1 MTAIESMLQYHMLTN
16 ISKISTGYLF
26 FDIVFILCSLGLF
39 HLLSNDNIKNKIFS
53 QFEFYKS
60 NTIIFTANEKLLSSR
75 YRALMFF
82 ISQNKDSSVKN
93 LIENEVKK
101 YNSKTDRDEVDE
113 TGYIV
118 LQSTKFIVDKK
129 LEIFG
134 RVFTKSQK
142 KYDDYY
148 GQTKYDE
155 KHVLEISSKKLSLL
169 ELQEWVDEKEKEHKK
184 ILKNKLLEEQM
195 LIEISYNSKEKTI
208 ESIYNPWH
216 SNATFDNRF
225 FSGKEEIVNK
235 INFFINNEQYFKD
248 KGIPYTLGILLY
260 GEPGCGKTGFIKSI
274 LNLTKRHGIK
284 FNLSNKFD
292 FTLMR
297 DIIYDEEIH
306 DDLIIPQNKRIFI
319 FEDIDAMGDA
329 VKDRDLK
336 TSEEDEKHIQ
346 DQIQDQIQSHF
357 KLQETI
363 IKQNKKLLR
372 KKSFDVE
379 DLFDNDNNNNNNNLS
394 YLLNILDG
402 LQECPG
408 RIIIMTTN
416 KPEYLDKAL
425 IRPGRIDYNIHMTKA
440 TVEDIKNMLNHWWKD
455 SFRIQ
460 TDTQGG
466 GKESERFQTDTQ
478 GVGKNSERIQTDQQ
492 EKNKIITIPEHW
504 EQKLSHADIMS
515 ICRISDNLNMTL
527 LRIKNKIESDI
538 EIPISP
544 IIRPRYAPSPEI
556 NNSPRPNGFTPINL
570 LK

>member
-26 FDIVFILCSLGLF
+26 FDIILILCSLGFF

-101 YNSKTDRDEVDE
+101 YNNKTDRDEVDE

-118 LQSTKFIVDKK
+118 SQPSKFVVDKK

-142 KYDDYY
+142 KYDAFN
-148 GQTKYDE
+148 GNTKYDE
-155 KHVLEISSKKLSLL
+155 INILEISSKKLSLL

-336 TSEEDEKHIQ
+336 TNEEDEKHIQ
-346 DQIQDQIQSHF
+346 NQIQDQIQSHF

-440 TVEDIKNMLNHWWKD
+440 TIEDIKNMLNHWW
-455 SFRIQ
+455 
-460 TDTQGG
+460 
-466 GKESERFQTDTQ
+466 
-478 GVGKNSERIQTDQQ
+478 KNSERIQTDQQ
-492 EKNKIITIPEHW
+492 EKNKIIIIPEHW

>member
-16 ISKISTGYLF
+16 ISKISSGYLF
-26 FDIVFILCSLGLF
+26 FDIILILCFLGIF

-101 YNSKTDRDEVDE
+101 YNSKTDRDEIDE

-155 KHVLEISSKKLSLL
+155 KHVLEISSRKLSLL

-184 ILKNKLLEEQM
+184 ILKNKLLGEQM

-274 LNLTKRHGIK
+274 LNLTKRHGVK

-306 DDLIIPQNKRIFI
+306 DNLIIPQNKRIFI

-336 TSEEDEKHIQ
+336 TSEEDEQQNQEKT
-346 DQIQDQIQSHF
+346 HF

-363 IKQNKKLLR
+363 IKQNRKLLR
-372 KKSFDVE
+372 KKSSDFDVD
-379 DLFDNDNNNNNNNLS
+379 DLFDNDNNNNNNLS

-455 SFRIQ
+455 SERIQ
-460 TDTQGG
+460 TATQSG
-466 GKESERFQTDTQ
+466 GKD
-478 GVGKNSERIQTDQQ
+478 SERIQTAT
-492 EKNKIITIPEHW
+492 KLITNNKITTIPEHW

-515 ICRISDNLNMTL
+515 ICRVSDNINMTL

-544 IIRPRYAPSPEI
+544 IIRPRYATSPEVSE
-556 NNSPRPNGFTPINL
+556 SPRYNGFTPINL
-570 LK
+570 LQS

>member
-1 MTAIESMLQYHMLTN
+1 
-16 ISKISTGYLF
+16 
-26 FDIVFILCSLGLF
+26 
-39 HLLSNDNIKNKIFS
+39 
-53 QFEFYKS
+53 
-60 NTIIFTANEKLLSSR
+60 
-75 YRALMFF
+75 MFF

-118 LQSTKFIVDKK
+118 SQPSKFIVDKK

-142 KYDDYY
+142 KYDDFNGY
-148 GQTKYDE
+148 TKYDE

-297 DIIYDEEIH
+297 DIIYDEE
-306 DDLIIPQNKRIFI
+306 
-319 FEDIDAMGDA
+319 
-329 VKDRDLK
+329 
-336 TSEEDEKHIQ
+336 
-346 DQIQDQIQSHF
+346 QS
-357 KLQETI
+357 K
-363 IKQNKKLLR
+363 
-372 KKSFDVE
+372 
-379 DLFDNDNNNNNNNLS
+379 
-394 YLLNILDG
+394 
-402 LQECPG
+402 
-408 RIIIMTTN
+408 
-416 KPEYLDKAL
+416 
-425 IRPGRIDYNIHMTKA
+425 
-440 TVEDIKNMLNHWWKD
+440 
-455 SFRIQ
+455 
-460 TDTQGG
+460 
-466 GKESERFQTDTQ
+466 
-478 GVGKNSERIQTDQQ
+478 
-492 EKNKIITIPEHW
+492 
-504 EQKLSHADIMS
+504 
-515 ICRISDNLNMTL
+515 
-527 LRIKNKIESDI
+527 
-538 EIPISP
+538 
-544 IIRPRYAPSPEI
+544 
-556 NNSPRPNGFTPINL
+556 
-570 LK
+570 